1 MKAIKKALKGA
12 VNDIGKAEDSLK
24 EMEASIER
32 LKQPTT
38 RKKPGQNTANRP
50 NITVKPRLK
59 HLTDTSVTGKNAYSK

>member
-1 MKAIKKALKGA
+1 VKAIKKALKGA

-38 RKKPGQNTANRP
+38 RKKPDQNTAHRS
-50 NITVKPRLK
+50 NI
-59 HLTDTSVTGKNAYSK
+59 SVTTPFKTFNRYIGYRKKRL